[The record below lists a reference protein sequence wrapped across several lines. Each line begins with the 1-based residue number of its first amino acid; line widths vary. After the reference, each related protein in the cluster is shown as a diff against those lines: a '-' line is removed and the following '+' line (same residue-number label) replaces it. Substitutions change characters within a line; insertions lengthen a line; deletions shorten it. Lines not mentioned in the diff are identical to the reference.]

1 MTKIYHAHLYGSRE
15 DKYQVL
21 SENTINTTN
30 FTELDPQT
38 PFYLLIP
45 QDTDLLAEYNQY
57 FKITDIMPVNGV
69 GMTTARD
76 HIVIDFEKEPILERA
91 TFFRDSNDADEEV
104 CDQLNIPLK
113 KGWNLV
119 NARKLIREENNLEQY
134 IKPVL
139 YRPFDYRFIFY
150 HDSLVWRTVKK
161 VMKNMLLGN
170 NLGLITVRKSPPVS
184 CFNYFLVTNNIIANG
199 VIRSDNQSIDTL
211 FPLYLYPDS
220 NAQKELQEK
229 QSNFSPDFLKQI
241 KNNLGYLP
249 TPEEI
254 FYYIYAVFHA
264 PTYRTRYAEF
274 LKIDFPRV
282 PITSNKKL
290 FTNLSALGE
299 QLVQLHLMTSPRLDK
314 PITKFIKESDQI
326 VATGHP
332 KYNQGKVYINKTDYF
347 QNVPEEVWNF
357 YIGGYQVCQKWLK
370 DRKGRTLSAEDIT
383 HYQKII
389 VALAETIKLMEKID
403 KTIPSFPI
411 E

>member
-21 SENTINTTN
+21 SENTINTTD
-30 FTELDPQT
+30 FTELDPQK

-45 QDTDLLAEYNQY
+45 QDNDLLTEYNKG
-57 FKITDIMPVNGV
+57 FAINEIIEINSLGI
-69 GMTTARD
+69 TTARD
-76 HIVIDFEKEPILERA
+76 SLTIQWNQQDLKKVITDFAYLEE
-91 TFFRDSNDADEEV
+91 NDARKKYDLGSDSLDWKITLAQKDLIESGLH
-104 CDQLNIPLK
+104 DNNIYP
-113 KGWNLV
+113 
-119 NARKLIREENNLEQY
+119 IY
-134 IKPVL
+134 
-139 YRPFDYRFIFY
+139 YRPFDFRTTYYTGKSQGFHCRPRNEIMFHLKQKDNFGLCFIRRSRENSISNFF
-150 HDSLVWRTVKK
+150 VVKGIVDK
-161 VMKNMLLGN
+161 TLLSSKDN
-170 NLGLITVRKSPPVS
+170 
-184 CFNYFLVTNNIIANG
+184 AN
-199 VIRSDNQSIDTL
+199 VA
-211 FPLYLYPDS
+211 PLYIYPAP
-220 NAQKELQEK
+220 NAHKKLQEK
-229 QSNFSPDFLKQI
+229 RSNFSQDFLKQVE
-241 KNNLGYLP
+241 NNLGYLP

-254 FYYIYAVFHA
+254 FYYIYAIFHS

-282 PITSNKKL
+282 PITNNKKL
-290 FTNLSALGE
+290 FTALSELGE

-332 KYNQGKVYINKTDYF
+332 KYNKGKVYINKTDYF

-357 YIGGYQVCQKWLK
+357 HIGGYQVSQKWLK
-370 DRKGRTLSAEDIT
+370 DRKGRTLSVEDIT

-403 KTIPSFPI
+403 QTIPSFPI